1 MKNVKKYPKKQ
12 LEKYSA
18 IFMQLSLVLVLFI
31 VYQLIEHETLQ
42 KKTVLGSFDDIET
55 MVYEFDEPEKVFK
68 KEKIKKKNVKLKKPI
83 IDLNV
88 VEKVKNDEVIPEQI
102 IDLPVV
108 DDDKL
113 EEDLNALVDE
123 DDDIED
129 KVPFLLIEDAPIYKG
144 CEGLSKIENK
154 KCFVKSIKKFV
165 RKRFNID
172 LAQGLGLNP
181 GKYRMFAQFVIDK
194 KGNIDEV
201 LIKAPHHRLKKE
213 VNSIINRL
221 PKFTPGMQRKV
232 PVSVKF
238 TLPVVFNVE

>member
-172 LAQGLGLNP
+172 LAQGLGLSP

-194 KGNIDEV
+194 SGNIDQV

-238 TLPVVFNVE
+238 TLPVVFNIE